1 MPPTPDEAA
10 PTGQDAQQAE
20 GAPQQAPT
28 VGPDGPEGGPADTV
42 SAGELSE
49 LMRQREAARERACR
63 AEAKLAELQEALAG
77 MPDAAALE
85 AFRAWQ
91 ADQADRAA
99 AAADGGEQVLRGRL
113 AELRDRNEA
122 LKAQL
127 TDLLCDSALRS
138 AAAPV
143 AHNPSQV
150 VALLRHR
157 VRMAE
162 TPDGRFAPE
171 FLDASGRPVRDGAG
185 GPVRDAETFV
195 RLFLSLPENANLVRA
210 AGRPGSGAR
219 LPGGPVP
226 SPQERTPATM
236 AEFLALSPAERL
248 RAAGSMTP
256 QQRRELI
263 GIAVAGAEGFL

>member
-1 MPPTPDEAA
+1 MPATPDEAA
-10 PTGQDAQQAE
+10 PTGQDARQPE

-28 VGPDGPEGGPADTV
+28 GGPDGPETGPADTV
-42 SAGELSE
+42 SRAGLTQLITE
-49 LMRQREAARERACR
+49 RQAAEERAR
-63 AEAKLAELQEALAG
+63 QAEAKLQELQEKLAG
-77 MPDAAALE
+77 VPDTETLK
-85 AFRAWQ
+85 AFTAWQ
-91 ADQADRAA
+91 ADQANRAGA
-99 AAADGGEQVLRGRL
+99 AGEDGGRARPRELT
-113 AELRDRNEA
+113 ELRDRNDA

-127 TDLLCDSALRS
+127 TDLLCDSALQA

-171 FLDASGRPVRDGAG
+171 FLDASGRPLLDGAG
-185 GPVRDAETFV
+185 GAVGDAETFV

-226 SPQERTPATM
+226 SPEGRIPATM
-236 AEFLALSPAERL
+236 AEFLALSPAQRL
-248 RAAGSMTP
+248 RAAGAMTP
-256 QQRRELI
+256 RQRRELI
-263 GIAVAGAEGFL
+263 GIAAAGAEGFL